1 MDKGA
6 PLHKV
11 NTLRAGGVLRSGQCS
26 ATSLFPVYAS
36 LLGGEGS
43 PGAVFRIIAVHR
55 SMGPW
60 ARLP

>member
-1 MDKGA
+1 MQRNL
-6 PLHKV
+6 P
-11 NTLRAGGVLRSGQCS
+11 
-26 ATSLFPVYAS
+26 LFPVYAS